1 MASVSTSALLLLP
14 PPPAAEFDQLK
25 YAYEIILSTVCST
38 LHLKLEGTDRVATLD
53 VALSLP
59 GLLAP
64 SSRPRTR
71 AFASLQSI
79 LEGIYRL
86 IGIVCIEHRIELDM
100 PGGID
105 ARVILL
111 DCDVARSTEKN
122 PAVPRDGPIVDLRT
136 LAESGR
142 PWNSVYYPDNQIG
155 LNLAASFS
163 SFYPPVAELKS
174 PGSGL
179 LHAIPDAPHWTP
191 SESVMTLTALN
202 EATAPY
208 TVAVGGTFD
217 HFHIGHKLLLTA
229 TALVLQPAE
238 DADAGK
244 ERVLIV
250 GVTGDELLVKKKY
263 PEFLESWEERCHS
276 TGAFLTAIMDFRA
289 PGTSKPQLEK
299 ALEPGPTG
307 KSILMKI
314 RPDLVF
320 RLVEIKDPFG
330 PTITEEDIGALVVSK
345 ETRSGGAAVNDART
359 RKGWAPLAVFE
370 VDVLHTTEVPPDD
383 AEDFASKISSTDIRR
398 RRMEKALQ

>member
-1 MASVSTSALLLLP
+1 MASEPTSALLLLP
-14 PPPAAEFDQLK
+14 PPPAAEFDHIK
-25 YAYEIILSTVCST
+25 SAYEAILSTVCSI
-38 LHLKLEGTDRVATLD
+38 LHLKLDGSDRVATLD
-53 VALSLP
+53 VALALP

-64 SSRPRTR
+64 SCRPRTR

-86 IGIVCIEHRIELDM
+86 IGVVCIEHKIELDM

-111 DCDVARSTEKN
+111 DHDVARSPASI
-122 PAVPRDGPIVDLRT
+122 PAVPRDGPIIDLRT
-136 LAESGR
+136 LARSGR
-142 PWNSVYYPDNQIG
+142 PWKSIYYPDNQIG
-155 LNLAASFS
+155 QDLAAGFS
-163 SFYPPVAELKS
+163 SFYSPVADSELS
-174 PGSGL
+174 DSSS

-191 SESVMTLTALN
+191 SESLVTLGDLR
-202 EATAPY
+202 EATSPY

-229 TALVLQPAE
+229 TALVLQPVE
-238 DADAGK
+238 DADAGR
-244 ERVLIV
+244 ERVLVV

-263 PEFLESWEERCHS
+263 PEFLESWEERSFS
-276 TGAFLTAIMDFRA
+276 TGAFLTAIMNFR
-289 PGTSKPQLEK
+289 PSGTSRPQVEK
-299 ALEPGPTG
+299 ALAPGPNG
-307 KSILMKI
+307 KYILMKL

-320 RLVEIKDPFG
+320 KLVEIKDPFG
-330 PTITEEDIGALVVSK
+330 PTITDESIGALVVSK

-359 RKGWAPLAVFE
+359 KKGWAPLAVFE

>member
-1 MASVSTSALLLLP
+1 MAPNQPSALLLLP
-14 PPPAAEFDQLK
+14 PPPAADFDQFRF
-25 YAYEIILSTVCST
+25 AYEAILSTVCST
-38 LHLKLEGTDRVATLD
+38 LHLKLNGTDRVAILD

-64 SSRPRTR
+64 SCQPRTR

-79 LEGIYRL
+79 LERIYRL
-86 IGIVCIEHRIELDM
+86 IGIVCIEHKIELDM

-105 ARVILL
+105 ARVVLL
-111 DCDVARSTEKN
+111 DYEVSRSVEDR

-136 LAESGR
+136 LAQSAR
-142 PWNSVYYPDNQIG
+142 PWNSIYYPDNQSG
-155 LNLAASFS
+155 QDLAAAFS
-163 SFYPPVAELKS
+163 SLYSPVA
-174 PGSGL
+174 GSKHSDSSS
-179 LHAIPDAPHWTP
+179 LHAISDAPHWQP
-191 SESVMTLTALN
+191 SVSLVTLSDKD

-208 TVAVGGTFD
+208 AVAVGGTFD

-229 TALVLQPAE
+229 TALVLQPVE
-238 DADAGK
+238 DAEGR
-244 ERVLIV
+244 ERTLIV

-263 PEFLESWEERCHS
+263 PEYLESWEDRCHS
-276 TGAFLTAIMDFRA
+276 TGAFLTAIMDFR
-289 PGTSKPQLEK
+289 GSGSSKPQLEEDLK
-299 ALEPGPTG
+299 PGANG
-307 KSILMKI
+307 KYILMRI

-330 PTITEEDIGALVVSK
+330 PTITDENIGALVVSK

-359 RKGWAPLAVFE
+359 KKGWAPLAVFE

-398 RRMEKALQ
+398 RRMEKALN